1 MIQGALHYYGASSA
15 LVYGV
20 IPAAGP
26 PIVVGTTLA
35 GMAAPKVDWP
45 RFGAALAVVTGGVVA
60 LFVGP
65 INAWLVAGIA
75 LFAGVVGYAAGTVWR
90 DRAAARV

>member
-1 MIQGALHYYGASSA
+1 VIQGALHYYGASSA

-26 PIVVGTTLA
+26 LIVVGTTLV
-35 GMAAPKVDWP
+35 GMAASKADWP
-45 RFGAALAVVTGGVVA
+45 QFGAALAVVAGGGVA
-60 LFVGP
+60 LFMGP

-75 LFAGVVGYAAGTVWR
+75 LFVGVVGYAAGTVWR
-90 DRAAARV
+90 DRAAVRA